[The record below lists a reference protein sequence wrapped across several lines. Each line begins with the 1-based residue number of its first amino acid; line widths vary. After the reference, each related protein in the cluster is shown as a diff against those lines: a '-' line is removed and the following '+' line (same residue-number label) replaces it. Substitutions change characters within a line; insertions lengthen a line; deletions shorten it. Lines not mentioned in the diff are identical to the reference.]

1 MSKIYNLKKAAW
13 YSVENIT
20 TIIFGLVSVVI
31 VARIFGPENLG
42 KLSMIQAISSV
53 TLFLVVLGLDHI
65 IIRDLTNDRKNIT
78 YISTVLTMQF
88 IGFLI
93 HMFAVYSILCYIYN
107 GKIENDIIIIT
118 FLVLLSVYFS
128 RATMLKLYFQS
139 INKPEVIASSALVSR
154 VIAILYMIF
163 SVFSEFDYHWV
174 IAFIPLQAFIQFIL
188 LLFSFTKINL
198 WELDNFKFFNSGIAK
213 KTLVEAMPLIASSIL
228 FPLFMQADILLISI
242 IMSEKDV
249 GIYSA
254 ASRLITQ
261 FVFLGNIIT
270 MTFYLALSNR
280 INLSSPDEKKF
291 IEGMFSMLFTISIF
305 MSAIIFLFSEA
316 IIYFLYGDKFHGADH
331 VLEILA
337 WKWVFILPAALY
349 SRLLILYG
357 LAKYEF
363 IKSLIVAIISLSL
376 NYLLIPKYGLFAAAY
391 ISLTSYFIADFLIYL
406 FFRETRFI
414 FYMGLSS
421 VVLFFINPRENI
433 KRINYTLSCR

>member
-1 MSKIYNLKKAAW
+1 
-13 YSVENIT
+13 
-20 TIIFGLVSVVI
+20 I

-154 VIAILYMIF
+154 VIAILYMMF

-270 MTFYLALSNR
+270 MTFYLAL
-280 INLSSPDEKKF
+280 
-291 IEGMFSMLFTISIF
+291 
-305 MSAIIFLFSEA
+305 
-316 IIYFLYGDKFHGADH
+316 
-331 VLEILA
+331 
-337 WKWVFILPAALY
+337 
-349 SRLLILYG
+349 
-357 LAKYEF
+357 
-363 IKSLIVAIISLSL
+363 
-376 NYLLIPKYGLFAAAY
+376 
-391 ISLTSYFIADFLIYL
+391 
-406 FFRETRFI
+406 
-414 FYMGLSS
+414 
-421 VVLFFINPRENI
+421 
-433 KRINYTLSCR
+433 